1 MIALA
6 TLIGAFGFL
15 WPFFTD
21 QSNGWFLYVS
31 APIALALIAYSLHRK
46 KLDARAIALLAVLS
60 ALMAALRPLGAGALG
75 IEPMWFLLI
84 IAASVYG
91 ATFGFILGITGVLTS
106 ALLTAGFGPW
116 LAYQAFAAAW
126 IGLLAAFIPRRWS
139 LVSAIIGSMLFGVL
153 MDLQF
158 WPFTFGSTT
167 QLSYLPGASVS
178 ENLHRFLT
186 YHFATSMA
194 WDIPRAITTAT
205 LIVIAGG
212 AVTNALER
220 VKRPVVFT
228 GPVQDGME
236 GQ

>member
-6 TLIGAFGFL
+6 SAIGALGFF

-21 QSNGWFLYVS
+21 RNNGWFLYVS
-31 APIALALIAYSLHRK
+31 APIALAMIALSLHRK
-46 KLDARAIALLAVLS
+46 RLDARAIALLAVLS

-84 IAASVYG
+84 IAASVFG
-91 ATFGFILGITGVLTS
+91 PTFGFILGITGVLTS

-126 IGLLAAFIPRRWS
+126 IGLLAAYIPKRWS
-139 LVSAIIGSMLFGVL
+139 VISAVLGAMIFGLL

-158 WPFTFGSTT
+158 WPFTFGGTT
-167 QLSYLPGASVS
+167 QLSYIPGAAVGD
-178 ENLHRFLT
+178 NLHRFLT

-205 LIVIAGG
+205 LILIAGG
-212 AVTNALER
+212 AVSAALER
-220 VKRPVVFT
+220 VKRPVIFT
-228 GPVQDGME
+228 GPVQDGRA
-236 GQ
+236 G